1 MLQSESSPTRIG
13 YVTKMYPRFSETFIV
28 NEVLALERTGLDLE
42 IFSLRPPS
50 DGRFHETLSQV
61 RAPVTYL
68 SRHVRSQGLWERLRR
83 AHLLFPDLATHLGDL
98 LELEADDA
106 VAAVE
111 LAMLARERDLTRLH
125 AHFASVATAV
135 ARVAATIAGIEY
147 SFTAHAKDIF
157 HESVDPV
164 ALSRRLADAA
174 AVVTVSDF
182 NLDYLHR
189 TYGPAA
195 DRVRR
200 VYNGLDLRRFGYS
213 APIQRDRVVVAVGRL
228 VEKKGF
234 RDLIDA
240 VAYLAAQG
248 RPVRLDLVGAGEQD
262 EALRD
267 QVAALDLHQHVRLLG
282 PLPQHRVREVV
293 QSAGALAAPCV
304 VGQDGNRDGLPTI
317 LLEAMA
323 LGTPCVATPVTG
335 IPEVLQHEQTG
346 LLVSEAD
353 PIGLAEQLDRLLDD
367 ESLQLRLAERARA
380 LIETE
385 FDDVRTSRQLRE
397 ILVGADMSVELL

>member
-1 MLQSESSPTRIG
+1 MLLSDPVPTRIG

-28 NEVLALERTGLDLE
+28 NEVVALEGAGLELE
-42 IFSLRPPS
+42 IFSLRPPA

-61 RAPVTYL
+61 RAPVSYL
-68 SRHVRSQGLWERLRR
+68 SRHVRSQGLWERMRR
-83 AHLLFPDLATHLGDL
+83 THLLFPDLATHLGDL

-111 LAMLARERDLTRLH
+111 LAVAVRERGITRLH
-125 AHFASVATAV
+125 AHFATVATAV
-135 ARVAATIAGIEY
+135 ARVAAKIAGVEY

-182 NLDYLHR
+182 NLDHLHR
-189 TYGPAA
+189 TFGSAA

-213 APIQRDRVVVAVGRL
+213 APIQRERVVVGVGRL

-234 RDLIDA
+234 RHLIDA
-240 VAYLAAQG
+240 VAHLAAQG
-248 RPVRLDLVGAGEQD
+248 RPVQLDLVGAGEQ
-262 EALRD
+262 ETALRE
-267 QVAALDLHQHVRLLG
+267 QVKALDLDQHVRLLG
-282 PLPQHRVREVV
+282 PLPQHRVREVM
-293 QSAGALAAPCV
+293 QNAGALAAPCV

-335 IPEVLQHEQTG
+335 IPEVLQHEETG
-346 LLVSEAD
+346 LLVSEGD
-353 PIGLAEQLDRLLDD
+353 PIGLAEQLDRLLAD
-367 ESLQLRLAERARA
+367 EALRLRLAERARA

-385 FDDVRTSRQLRE
+385 FDDQHTSRQLRE
-397 ILVGADMSVELL
+397 ILVGADMSAELL

>member
-1 MLQSESSPTRIG
+1 M
-13 YVTKMYPRFSETFIV
+13 
-28 NEVLALERTGLDLE
+28 
-42 IFSLRPPS
+42 
-50 DGRFHETLSQV
+50 
-61 RAPVTYL
+61 
-68 SRHVRSQGLWERLRR
+68 
-83 AHLLFPDLATHLGDL
+83 
-98 LELEADDA
+98 
-106 VAAVE
+106 
-111 LAMLARERDLTRLH
+111 
-125 AHFASVATAV
+125 
-135 ARVAATIAGIEY
+135 
-147 SFTAHAKDIF
+147 
-157 HESVDPV
+157 
-164 ALSRRLADAA
+164 
-174 AVVTVSDF
+174 
-182 NLDYLHR
+182 
-189 TYGPAA
+189 
-195 DRVRR
+195 RR

-335 IPEVLQHEQTG
+335 IPEILQHEQTG